1 LRRARPDRDLVTL
14 KLNDDQTLA
23 ARLRPVSA
31 AGPVVAAHFL
41 GTTAAFVLGEEA
53 VLLVSAH
60 QEQRVV
66 AHAGGILAVAADAAT
81 LVTGGDDGNVIAIR
95 ADATRAVVAHD
106 PARRWIDRVAIGPN
120 GAVAW
125 AAGKSAYV
133 ISSNGAPRA
142 LELPSSIGGLAFA
155 PKGCRLAVAHY
166 NGVTLWYPQTTSAPQ
181 TLTWKGSHLKVA
193 WSPDGR
199 FLITAMQEAALHG
212 WRLADRIDL
221 RMSGYKT
228 KVRSLDWTASGDWLA
243 TSGADQLVLWPFQ
256 GKDGPM
262 ERGPALLAPSP
273 AAVLEVA
280 CHPKEDLIAVGYANG
295 LVLLVRV
302 DDGAELIARRP
313 DDKAVSALAWNAEGT
328 LLAFGTESGAAGI
341 IDLR

>member
-1 LRRARPDRDLVTL
+1 VPDLIDLVTL
-14 KLNDDQTLA
+14 RLNEDQTLA
-23 ARLRPVSA
+23 SRLRPVSA

-41 GTTAAFVLGEEA
+41 GTTVAFVLGEEA

-60 QEQRVV
+60 EERRVA
-66 AHAGGILAVAADAAT
+66 AHAGGILAVAADDGT
-81 LVTGGDDGNVIAIR
+81 VVTGGDDGNVIATR
-95 ADATRAVVAHD
+95 ADATNVVVARD

-125 AAGKSAYV
+125 AAGKSAFV
-133 ISSNGAPRA
+133 MTPNGAPRT
-142 LELPSSIGGLAFA
+142 LERPSSIGGLAFA
-155 PKGCRLAVAHY
+155 PKGLRLAVTHY

-181 TLTWKGSHLKVA
+181 TLAWKGSHLKVA

-199 FLITAMQEAALHG
+199 FLVTAMQEAALHG

-262 ERGPALLAPSP
+262 ERAPVLLAPSP

-280 CHPKEDLIAVGYANG
+280 CHPKENLVAVGYANG

-302 DDGAELIARRP
+302 NDGAERIARRP
-313 DDKAVSALAWNAEGT
+313 DDHAVTALAWNAEGT